1 MLFSNNIYD
10 EVSCNLHYDPIR
22 IGSWKTRER
31 QKCKVSIVRPGMFIS
46 SCNYVLILMAHICNI
61 SSFQCQ
67 DKLVKRNGKLENWAT
82 KKGHFTCRVFVGANW
97 CDSQA
102 NQSTGSFLKCAFI
115 FKMWKVLWALFF
127 LFLRNTIVN
136 KNMYLNYK

>member
-1 MLFSNNIYD
+1 
-10 EVSCNLHYDPIR
+10 
-22 IGSWKTRER
+22 
-31 QKCKVSIVRPGMFIS
+31 MFIS

-102 NQSTGSFLKCAFI
+102 NQSTENCKTGSEIDYDYNVDYYDNWDGLL
-115 FKMWKVLWALFF
+115 FKDSQYCRTYPLG
-127 LFLRNTIVN
+127 
-136 KNMYLNYK
+136 YG